1 MGKSSEK
8 GFAVIIV
15 PTQQMRFTTYGRGG
29 YSLTMTQYQ
38 TDTQV
43 SSDTRDKTR
52 EPPMFRVI
60 LHNDDYTTMEFVVE
74 ILMYVFN
81 KSPESAA
88 KIMMDVHKQGIGVC
102 GIYTHDIAETKV
114 ETVHSLAREN
124 GFPLR
129 CSMEQE

>member
-1 MGKSSEK
+1 
-8 GFAVIIV
+8 
-15 PTQQMRFTTYGRGG
+15 
-29 YSLTMTQYQ
+29 MTQPQ
-38 TDTQV
+38 TDEQV
-43 SSDTRDKTR
+43 GSQTRDQTR
-52 EPPMFRVI
+52 EPPMYRVL

-88 KIMMDVHKQGIGVC
+88 KIMMNVHQKGIGVC
-102 GIYTHDIAETKV
+102 GVYTHEVAETKV
-114 ETVHSLAREN
+114 NAVHNLASES

>member
-1 MGKSSEK
+1 M
-8 GFAVIIV
+8 
-15 PTQQMRFTTYGRGG
+15 TQQ
-29 YSLTMTQYQ
+29 Q
-38 TDTQV
+38 TDEQV
-43 SSDTRDKTR
+43 GAQTRDQTR
-52 EPPMFRVI
+52 EPPMYRVL

-88 KIMMDVHKQGIGVC
+88 KIMMNVHQKGVGVC
-102 GIYTHDIAETKV
+102 GVYTHEVAETKV
-114 ETVHSLAREN
+114 NAVHNLARES

>member
-1 MGKSSEK
+1 
-8 GFAVIIV
+8 
-15 PTQQMRFTTYGRGG
+15 
-29 YSLTMTQYQ
+29 MTQYQ